1 MPPERP
7 GLKPRI
13 PTTRVPRAGRLLT
26 TWGRVWFLAAMADL
40 LADIVGTCAASYRT
54 LLARAMKAGAPLSAF
69 LALIGDLGAPL
80 ARFVLWFTIA
90 SSVITVVAGFL
101 WFGRYQR
108 AMRQALADGR
118 LSQAEVEE
126 ATETNVWS
134 VSFAFGLISTIVLA
148 LVLAAQNVGAK
159 PDTGIVAT
167 VVPGVEHLQT
177 ELFAI
182 RGDVARVQQTT
193 DRIAEDTTTVL
204 AKLDDLSAAFERAT
218 AAGVVVANPSTP
230 AEHYHNA
237 RLYELKSDFAGARR
251 SYNAYL
257 ASGVEFI
264 DPYLSYIDMLKVQ
277 DGLDGARE
285 IVGAMQKTNHT
296 VSLETAA
303 ALLLPKEQRAAAL
316 VQIIA
321 QHPDDA
327 PAVYL
332 LSREYSAEKLGE
344 QTIADKRREKALLAQ
359 LATLNATG
367 QFQRWL
373 LDKREAKRWLDDADV
388 RAAKLAGLP
397 AAVLDTPVTVTATPS
412 NAGWTLTLG
421 FADARVKD
429 IAYRIDGRGDFVST
443 GVLAMNDPQTGG
455 PMPNPNVALGKVA
468 AGPHTIDVRY
478 VDLAGATNGPF
489 TLPFD
494 TGAADV
500 KFGKMALEQTSGA
513 WLSVQTNDTAAL
525 VYFTQL
531 LSFRGALRE
540 IRYSFDSE
548 ALDRTFPFAPVT
560 PGASAFE
567 VGDGPLY
574 LEAPKTLR
582 FVAVQLVYA
591 DGTQSAV
598 KTFTP

>member
-1 MPPERP
+1 
-7 GLKPRI
+7 
-13 PTTRVPRAGRLLT
+13 
-26 TWGRVWFLAAMADL
+26 MADL
-40 LADIVGTCAASYRT
+40 LADIVGTCAASYRN
-54 LLARAMKAGAPLSAF
+54 LMGRAMKAGAPLTAF

-118 LSQAEVEE
+118 LTQAEVAQ

-167 VVPGVEHLQT
+167 VVPGVEHLQS

-193 DRIAEDTTTVL
+193 DRIAADTTTVL

-218 AAGVVVANPSTP
+218 TAGVVVANPSTP

-237 RLYELKSDFAGARR
+237 RLYELKSDFAGART

-264 DPYLSYIDMLKVQ
+264 DPYLSYVDMLKVQ

-285 IVGAMQKTNHT
+285 IVGAMRKTNHT
-296 VSLETAA
+296 VSLETAS

-316 VQIIA
+316 TQIIA
-321 QHPDDA
+321 QHPDHA

-332 LSREYSAEKLGE
+332 LSREYSVEKLGE

-359 LATLNATG
+359 LADLNAKG

-373 LDKREAKRWLDDADV
+373 LDKREAKGWLDDADA
-388 RAAKLAGLP
+388 RAAKLAGLS
-397 AAVLDTPVTVTATPS
+397 ATVLDTPVTMSATPS

-421 FADARVKD
+421 FADTRVKD
-429 IAYRIDGRGDFVST
+429 IAYRIDGHGDFVST
-443 GVLAMNDPQTGG
+443 GVLAMNDPQTGQ
-455 PMPNPNVALGKVA
+455 PMPNPNVPLGKVA
-468 AGPHTIDVRY
+468 PGAHTIDVRY

-494 TGAADV
+494 TGTADV

-513 WLSVQTNDTAAL
+513 WLSVQPNGTASL

-531 LSFRGALRE
+531 LSFRSALRE

-548 ALDRTFPFAPVT
+548 ALDQTFPFTPVAP
-560 PGASAFE
+560 GGNAFE

-591 DGTQSAV
+591 DGTRSAM